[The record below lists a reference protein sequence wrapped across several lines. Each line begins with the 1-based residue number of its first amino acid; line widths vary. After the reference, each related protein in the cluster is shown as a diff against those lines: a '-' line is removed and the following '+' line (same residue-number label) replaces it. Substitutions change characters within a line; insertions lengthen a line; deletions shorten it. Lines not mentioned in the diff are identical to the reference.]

1 MAKGYL
7 VVCYREIRDPEKLK
21 TYAELA
27 PKAMLP
33 RGANI
38 LVRDG
43 RVAAF
48 EDGLAERTV
57 VVEFPASR
65 RPSRHWAMV
74 RYATSGSSKAS
85 TERETAIAV
94 PKVSLLDTRL
104 GA

>member
-7 VVCYREIRDPEKLK
+7 VVCYREIRDREKLK

-43 RVAAF
+43 RVTVF

-57 VVEFPASR
+57 LVEFPSYDAAIEAYNS
-65 RPSRHWAMV
+65 PEYQAAVAALGDGAV
-74 RYATSGSSKAS
+74 RDFRIVEG
-85 TERETAIAV
+85 V
-94 PKVSLLDTRL
+94 D
-104 GA
+104 

>member
-7 VVCYREIRDPEKLK
+7 VVCYREIRDREKLK

-43 RVAAF
+43 RVTAF

-57 VVEFPASR
+57 LVEFPNYDAAIEAYNS
-65 RPSRHWAMV
+65 PEYQAAVAALGDGAV
-74 RYATSGSSKAS
+74 RDFRIVEG
-85 TERETAIAV
+85 V
-94 PKVSLLDTRL
+94 D
-104 GA
+104 

>member
-1 MAKGYL
+1 MAKGYI

-21 TYAELA
+21 TYAALA
-27 PKAMLP
+27 PKAMVP

-57 VVEFPASR
+57 LVEFPSFEAAVEAYNS
-65 RPSRHWAMV
+65 PEYQEAVAALGDGAV
-74 RYATSGSSKAS
+74 RDFRVVEGVEEPITG
-85 TERETAIAV
+85 
-94 PKVSLLDTRL
+94 
-104 GA
+104 